1 MLLFRNLGLVF
12 ALAFPS
18 VALADDT
25 ARMAQ
30 SLLNELGY
38 SIAVDGAWGPN
49 SQRALESFYNQNDQV
64 FDGTFDETELA
75 DLAAANNP
83 IAAIMDAETA
93 ALFGVHDQNISSE
106 DGLQI
111 VEFEGRTAAR
121 FFLRYADGG
130 GAEDWNPNNMNGRA
144 QRIQIREIP

>member
-1 MLLFRNLGLVF
+1 MPLFRNLGFLL
-12 ALAFPS
+12 ALAVPS

-25 ARMAQ
+25 ARIAQ

-38 SIAVDGAWGPN
+38 SVAVDGVWGPN
-49 SQRALESFYNQNDQV
+49 SQRALESFYTQNNQV

-75 DLAAANNP
+75 DLTAANNP

-93 ALFGVHDQNISSE
+93 TLFGTHEQNISSD
-106 DGLQI
+106 DGLQV

-121 FFLRYADGG
+121 FTLRYAET
-130 GAEDWNPNNMNGRA
+130 AAFVEYFL
-144 QRIQIREIP
+144 